1 MGDIPL
7 YWAIRKDPFRAELQ
21 FKGACVDEDFFSDLM
36 EYVVLVTE
44 KAKKYSGLP
53 DEDISPELLEEKFS
67 EAPIQDEAGD
77 VFVNPA
83 MVVYFGI
90 NFDTFEQREKFL
102 KLITTMAN

>member
-21 FKGACVDEDFFSDLM
+21 FKGACVDEVFLSNLM
-36 EYVVLVTE
+36 EYVVFVTE

-53 DEDISPELLEEKFS
+53 DEDISPEMLEEKFA
-67 EAPIQDEAGD
+67 EVPIQDEAEE

-83 MVVYFGI
+83 MVVYFGL
-90 NFDTFEQREKFL
+90 NFDSFEQREKFL
-102 KLITTMAN
+102 KILTAVNN

>member
-21 FKGACVDEDFFSDLM
+21 FKGACIDEVFLSNLM
-36 EYVVLVTE
+36 EYVIFITE
-44 KAKKYSGLP
+44 KAEKYSGIP
-53 DEDISPELLEEKFS
+53 DEDMSPEVMEEKFS
-67 EAPIQDEAGD
+67 GVPIQDEAEE

-83 MVVYFGI
+83 MVVYFGL

-102 KLITTMAN
+102 KIITTMAN